1 MKLNLVDLYGTL
13 RQAPRISEDRNK
25 ATCIL
30 RVARNMIRN
39 GGQNKERNGFWD
51 EVIIR
56 TKDKAIVDELA
67 KMEQYDIVRVKG
79 VITVRRINRQTIC
92 EHCGI
97 KNITEN
103 KICYVELIYVERT
116 HTGFTE
122 DAAED
127 FVFRHREVSNIA
139 RIIGDLT
146 GPPKANDKLSI
157 PACQYQI
164 AVPRTYR
171 IEGDTDDEKADFP
184 LVKSYG
190 KNAKE
195 DLKRLKANSSVWIDG
210 CIQSRLVKQE
220 FVCTDCGKTYKK
232 EIKVNEIV
240 PYETEYLKNYW
251 TDEELQSGQGAIE

>member
-1 MKLNLVDLYGTL
+1 MKLNLVDLYGAL

-30 RVARNMIRN
+30 RVARNIVRN

-56 TKDKAIVDELA
+56 TKDKAIVNELA

-79 VITVRRINRQTIC
+79 VITVRRINRQTVC

-103 KICYVELIYVERT
+103 KICYVEPIYVERT
-116 HTGFTE
+116 RTGFTE

-127 FVFRHREVSNIA
+127 FVFEHREVSNIA

-171 IEGDTDDEKADFP
+171 IKGDTDDEKADFP

-195 DLKRLKANSSVWIDG
+195 VKYIEDKLIETTKKLTKREEDYNLS
-210 CIQSRLVKQE
+210 
-220 FVCTDCGKTYKK
+220 
-232 EIKVNEIV
+232 
-240 PYETEYLKNYW
+240 LKNIDSFPLLLSIFGSHLFIVSKS
-251 TDEELQSGQGAIE
+251 TN